1 MLDRHAEITTARYRT
16 KRMTSFGNASGN
28 ISEQFRKYHEEHP
41 EVYRILVSLARE
53 AKRSGIHKYSISAI
67 FEVARWKFRI
77 SKTGDFK
84 LSNNYR
90 SRYARLIMDQED
102 DLADFFT
109 TRELSTL

>member
-1 MLDRHAEITTARYRT
+1 MLNEHNQIATRRYRT
-16 KRMTSFGNASGN
+16 KRITSFGNASGN

-53 AKRSGIHKYSISAI
+53 AKRSGINEYSISAI

-90 SRYARLIMDQED
+90 SRYARLIMDHED
-102 DLADFFT
+102 DLNGFFK